1 MRKLLF
7 SYPLL
12 IETCI
17 EFRIY
22 ARKFIADHKKEPCI
36 ESNSAGDIRIAKGF
50 TMEQDAE
57 SSKFYILKEG

>member
-22 ARKFIADHKKEPCI
+22 ARKFIADHKKAPYI
-36 ESNSAGDIRIAKGF
+36 ESNSAKDIIIAKGF
-50 TMEQDAE
+50 HDGARC
-57 SSKFYILKEG
+57 